1 MQAIFEPVHPYLV
14 IAIYALGGIIVQ
26 LTLQA
31 FLKRTFLTK
40 TNLANV
46 IAVGFVV
53 SLTYAAGYFR
63 APLWLLAAALALC
76 AVFFMVLTLL
86 VWRRTALRPSKQ
98 LLVLLQ
104 SYGHGGGDLTLHLDV
119 SSRDEFGRIAELFN
133 KFIDKIRFVIIQMKH
148 TAGKTALAADR
159 MNSSINVFA
168 KNAES
173 QAQMS
178 EEVMAATEEVTAA
191 AENVGHVIGEQQEHM
206 RNVAGNLKQLSTYVD
221 RIGRNVNDTTVVTEA
236 IARDAS
242 SGAEMLETMADRIVR
257 IGESSGQMTDIIK
270 IINNI
275 SDRINL
281 LALNA
286 SIEAARAGEAGR
298 GFAVVADEIS
308 KLADQ
313 TATSIKGID
322 QLIRKTNAEIGSGR
336 EAADGVVAAIRSILT
351 AVNNVNERLGSVAKD
366 IPEQMRLN
374 TAVNSSLEKLM
385 DRSEQIQSISEEQK
399 QSMAEVASAMS
410 VMNELTQ
417 SNAQAAKEMFASSDE
432 VQAMAEKM
440 RHEIGFFTV

>member
-1 MQAIFEPVHPYLV
+1 MQAIFDPVHPYLV

-53 SLTYAAGYFR
+53 SLTYAAGYFH
-63 APLWLLAAALALC
+63 APLWLLVAALAAC
-76 AVFFMVLTLL
+76 ALFFMVLTLL

-119 SSRDEFGRIAELFN
+119 SSKDEFGRIAELFN

-159 MNSSINVFA
+159 MNSSINIFA

-191 AENVGHVIGEQQEHM
+191 AENVGQVIGEQQEHM
-206 RNVAGNLKQLSTYVD
+206 RSVAGNLKQLSTYVD

-242 SGAEMLETMADRIVR
+242 SGAEMLESMADRIVR

-336 EAADGVVAAIRSILT
+336 EAADGVVAAIRSILA

-374 TAVNSSLEKLM
+374 TAVNLSLEKLM